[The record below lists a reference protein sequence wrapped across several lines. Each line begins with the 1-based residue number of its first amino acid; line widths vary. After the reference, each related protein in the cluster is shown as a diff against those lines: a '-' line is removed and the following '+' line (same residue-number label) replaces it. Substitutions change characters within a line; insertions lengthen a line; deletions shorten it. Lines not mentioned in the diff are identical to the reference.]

1 MGVGLA
7 DVAAEY
13 VRLHRVERQSLQI
26 RSVNRVELTVIQN
39 LWADRVGKARLDI
52 RSAPEVVMR
61 AIERSKRGHELFGR
75 VREAPELV
83 VYELKTLT
91 CILNISAC
99 DKIVP

>member
-13 VRLHRVERQSLQI
+13 VRLHRAERQSLQI
-26 RSVNRVELTVIQN
+26 LSVNRVELTVMQN

-61 AIERSKRGHELFGR
+61 AIERSKRGHELFDR
-75 VREAPELV
+75 VRETPVLV

-91 CILNISAC
+91 LHTEYIRM
-99 DKIVP
+99 

>member
-7 DVAAEY
+7 DVAADY
-13 VRLHRVERQSLQI
+13 VRLHRAERQSLQI
-26 RSVNRVELTVIQN
+26 LSVNRVELTVMQN

-61 AIERSKRGHELFGR
+61 AIERSKRGHELFDR
-75 VREAPELV
+75 VRETPVLV

-91 CILNISAC
+91 
-99 DKIVP
+99 

>member
-39 LWADRVGKARLDI
+39 LWADRVGKDRLDI
-52 RSAPEVVMR
+52 RSAPEGGIRASGRSVVM
-61 AIERSKRGHELFGR
+61 SFSVGF
-75 VREAPELV
+75 VRR
-83 VYELKTLT
+83 
-91 CILNISAC
+91 LNWLCTS
-99 DKIVP
+99 

>member
-13 VRLHRVERQSLQI
+13 VRLHRAERQSLQI
-26 RSVNRVELTVIQN
+26 LSVNRVELTVMQN
-39 LWADRVGKARLDI
+39 LWADRVGKARLDN

-61 AIERSKRGHELFGR
+61 AIERSKRGHELFDR
-75 VREAPELV
+75 VRETPVLV

-91 CILNISAC
+91 
-99 DKIVP
+99 

>member
-13 VRLHRVERQSLQI
+13 VRLHRAERQSLQI
-26 RSVNRVELTVIQN
+26 RSVNRVELTVMQN

-52 RSAPEVVMR
+52 RSAPEAVMR
-61 AIERSKRGHELFGR
+61 AIERSKRGHELFDR
-75 VREAPELV
+75 VRETPVLV

-91 CILNISAC
+91 
-99 DKIVP
+99 

>member
-1 MGVGLA
+1 LGVGLA

-13 VRLHRVERQSLQI
+13 VRLHRAERQSLQI
-26 RSVNRVELTVIQN
+26 LSVNRVELTVMQN

-61 AIERSKRGHELFGR
+61 AIERSKRGHELFDR
-75 VREAPELV
+75 VRETPVLV

-91 CILNISAC
+91 
-99 DKIVP
+99 

>member
-1 MGVGLA
+1 MGAGLA

-13 VRLHRVERQSLQI
+13 VRLHRAERQSLQI
-26 RSVNRVELTVIQN
+26 LSVNRVELPVMQN

-61 AIERSKRGHELFGR
+61 AIERSKRGHELFDR
-75 VREAPELV
+75 VRETPVLV

-91 CILNISAC
+91 
-99 DKIVP
+99 

>member
-13 VRLHRVERQSLQI
+13 VRLHRAEQQSLQI
-26 RSVNRVELTVIQN
+26 LSVNRVELTVMQN

-61 AIERSKRGHELFGR
+61 AIERSKRGHELFDR
-75 VREAPELV
+75 VRETPVLV

-91 CILNISAC
+91 
-99 DKIVP
+99 

>member
-13 VRLHRVERQSLQI
+13 VRLHRAERQSLQI
-26 RSVNRVELTVIQN
+26 LSVNRVELTVMQN

-61 AIERSKRGHELFGR
+61 VIERSKRGHELFDR
-75 VREAPELV
+75 VRETPVLV

-91 CILNISAC
+91 
-99 DKIVP
+99 

>member
-7 DVAAEY
+7 DVATEY
-13 VRLHRVERQSLQI
+13 VRLHRAERQSLQI
-26 RSVNRVELTVIQN
+26 LSVNRVELTVMQN

-61 AIERSKRGHELFGR
+61 AIERSKRGHELFDR
-75 VREAPELV
+75 VRETPVLV

-91 CILNISAC
+91 
-99 DKIVP
+99 

>member
-13 VRLHRVERQSLQI
+13 VRLHRAERQSLQI
-26 RSVNRVELTVIQN
+26 LSVNRVELTVMQN

-52 RSAPEVVMR
+52 RSTPEVVMR
-61 AIERSKRGHELFGR
+61 AIERSKRGHELFDR
-75 VREAPELV
+75 VRETPVLV

-91 CILNISAC
+91 
-99 DKIVP
+99 

>member
-61 AIERSKRGHELFGR
+61 AIERSKRGHELFDR

-91 CILNISAC
+91 
-99 DKIVP
+99 

>member
-13 VRLHRVERQSLQI
+13 VRLHRAERQSLQI
-26 RSVNRVELTVIQN
+26 LSVNRVELTVIQN

-61 AIERSKRGHELFGR
+61 AIERSKRGHELFDR
-75 VREAPELV
+75 VRETPVLV

-91 CILNISAC
+91 
-99 DKIVP
+99 

>member
-1 MGVGLA
+1 M
-7 DVAAEY
+7 
-13 VRLHRVERQSLQI
+13 
-26 RSVNRVELTVIQN
+26 IQN

-91 CILNISAC
+91 
-99 DKIVP
+99 

>member
-1 MGVGLA
+1 MRQESPGFSRGEGVK
-7 DVAAEY
+7 
-13 VRLHRVERQSLQI
+13 
-26 RSVNRVELTVIQN
+26 QN

-75 VREAPELV
+75 VRETPVLV

-91 CILNISAC
+91 
-99 DKIVP
+99 

>member
-13 VRLHRVERQSLQI
+13 VRLHRAERQSLQI
-26 RSVNRVELTVIQN
+26 LSVNRVELTVMQN
-39 LWADRVGKARLDI
+39 LWTDRVGKARLDI

-61 AIERSKRGHELFGR
+61 AIERSKRGHELFDR
-75 VREAPELV
+75 VRETPVLV

-91 CILNISAC
+91 
-99 DKIVP
+99 

>member
-75 VREAPELV
+75 VRETPVLV

-91 CILNISAC
+91 CPGS
-99 DKIVP
+99 K

>member
-13 VRLHRVERQSLQI
+13 VRLHRAERQSLQI
-26 RSVNRVELTVIQN
+26 LSVNRVELTVTQN

-61 AIERSKRGHELFGR
+61 AIERSKRGHELFDR
-75 VREAPELV
+75 VRETPVLV

-91 CILNISAC
+91 
-99 DKIVP
+99 

>member
-1 MGVGLA
+1 MGAGLA

-13 VRLHRVERQSLQI
+13 VRLHRAERQSLQI
-26 RSVNRVELTVIQN
+26 LSVNRVELTVMQN

-75 VREAPELV
+75 AREAPELV

-91 CILNISAC
+91 
-99 DKIVP
+99 

>member
-13 VRLHRVERQSLQI
+13 VRLHRAERQSLQI
-26 RSVNRVELTVIQN
+26 LSVNRVELTVMQN

-61 AIERSKRGHELFGR
+61 AIERSKRGHELFDR
-75 VREAPELV
+75 VRETPVLV
-83 VYELKTLT
+83 VYELKTL
-91 CILNISAC
+91 A
-99 DKIVP
+99 

>member
-61 AIERSKRGHELFGR
+61 AIERSKRGHELFCR

-83 VYELKTLT
+83 VYELKTL
-91 CILNISAC
+91 I
-99 DKIVP
+99 

>member
-1 MGVGLA
+1 MGTGLA

-75 VREAPELV
+75 VRETPVLV

-91 CILNISAC
+91 
-99 DKIVP
+99 

>member
-13 VRLHRVERQSLQI
+13 VRLHRAERQSLQI
-26 RSVNRVELTVIQN
+26 LSVNRVELTVMQN

-61 AIERSKRGHELFGR
+61 AIERS
-75 VREAPELV
+75 
-83 VYELKTLT
+83 
-91 CILNISAC
+91 
-99 DKIVP
+99 

>member
-1 MGVGLA
+1 MGGGLA

-13 VRLHRVERQSLQI
+13 VRLHRAERQSLQI
-26 RSVNRVELTVIQN
+26 LSVNRVELTVMQN

-61 AIERSKRGHELFGR
+61 AIERSKRGHELFDR
-75 VREAPELV
+75 VRETPVLV

-91 CILNISAC
+91 
-99 DKIVP
+99 

>member
-1 MGVGLA
+1 MWEDSPNKGLS
-7 DVAAEY
+7 
-13 VRLHRVERQSLQI
+13 HMRQESPGFS
-26 RSVNRVELTVIQN
+26 RGEEVKQN

-75 VREAPELV
+75 VRETPVLV

-91 CILNISAC
+91 
-99 DKIVP
+99 

>member
-13 VRLHRVERQSLQI
+13 VRLHRAERQSLQI

-61 AIERSKRGHELFGR
+61 AIERSKRRHELFDR
-75 VREAPELV
+75 VRETPVLV

-91 CILNISAC
+91 
-99 DKIVP
+99 

>member
-61 AIERSKRGHELFGR
+61 AIERSKRVTSFSVGF
-75 VREAPELV
+75 VRLPYWLC
-83 VYELKTLT
+83 T
-91 CILNISAC
+91 N
-99 DKIVP
+99 

>member
-13 VRLHRVERQSLQI
+13 VRLHRAERQSLQI
-26 RSVNRVELTVIQN
+26 LSVNRVELTVMQN

-61 AIERSKRGHELFGR
+61 AIERSKRGHELFDR
-75 VREAPELV
+75 VRETPVLV
-83 VYELKTLT
+83 MYELKTLT
-91 CILNISAC
+91 
-99 DKIVP
+99 

>member
-39 LWADRVGKARLDI
+39 LWADRVGKDRLDI
-52 RSAPEVVMR
+52 RSAPE
-61 AIERSKRGHELFGR
+61 ERSKRGHELFGR

-91 CILNISAC
+91 
-99 DKIVP
+99 

>member
-1 MGVGLA
+1 MKRQPLPR
-7 DVAAEY
+7 
-13 VRLHRVERQSLQI
+13 VREDPPMRNVSHTRQESPGFS
-26 RSVNRVELTVIQN
+26 RGEEVKVIQN

-83 VYELKTLT
+83 VYELKTL
-91 CILNISAC
+91 I
-99 DKIVP
+99 

>member
-13 VRLHRVERQSLQI
+13 VRLHRAERQSLQI
-26 RSVNRVELTVIQN
+26 RSVNRVELTVMQN

-61 AIERSKRGHELFGR
+61 AIERSKRGHELFDR
-75 VREAPELV
+75 VRETPVLV

-91 CILNISAC
+91 
-99 DKIVP
+99 

>member
-13 VRLHRVERQSLQI
+13 VRLHRAERQSLQI
-26 RSVNRVELTVIQN
+26 LSVNRVELTVMQN

-61 AIERSKRGHELFGR
+61 AIERSKRGNELFDR
-75 VREAPELV
+75 VRETPVLV

-91 CILNISAC
+91 
-99 DKIVP
+99 